1 MAHEREKWAK
11 TREFR
16 KNMMKKMIDELK
28 GKKSDLISKREAL
41 KEEYRIMIDSDPK
54 KEKKLLEIKLV
65 E

>member
-1 MAHEREKWAK
+1 
-11 TREFR
+11 
-16 KNMMKKMIDELK
+16 MKKMIDELK
-28 GKKSDLISKREAL
+28 GKKSDLIAKREAL

>member
-16 KNMMKKMIDELK
+16 KNMMQKMIDELK
-28 GKKSDLISKREAL
+28 GKKSDLIAKREAL